1 MSLDLGR
8 PVAVWRPR
16 AGSSLRVDRRTLA
29 VCGVL
34 IGILL
39 VLAAV
44 SLAVGTYQL
53 SLGEVLGALTG
64 GGDRRAHTLVVE
76 WRLPRLLFAIGCG
89 IALAIAG
96 AVFQS
101 LTRNPLG
108 SPDVIGLDAGSYTGA
123 VIVTLIIGS
132 TRYVDIALGSLVGG
146 LLTAAL
152 VYVLAYRRGA
162 QGFRLIIV
170 GIAVAA
176 MLSSFNSYLL
186 MRSDPQTA
194 LIVASWGA
202 GSLSSLGYAQLVP
215 FAVALVVL
223 LPLLA
228 LVAAPLAQLEMGDD
242 AARAHGL
249 RVERVRLGATL
260 LGVAFASIVTAAAG
274 PIAFVALVAP
284 QIAHR
289 LARAP
294 GPSLVTAALTGAVL
308 LTGADVVA
316 QQLAVSTGLVTVTL
330 GGLYFIWLLI
340 REYRRS

>member
-1 MSLDLGR
+1 MSVDLGR
-8 PVAVWRPR
+8 PVAVWRPGRVSVR
-16 AGSSLRVDRRTLA
+16 ADRRALVVCA
-29 VCGVL
+29 VLVG
-34 IGILL
+34 L
-39 VLAAV
+39 VLALGIV
-44 SLAVGTYQL
+44 SLTFGTYQL
-53 SLGEVLGALTG
+53 SLGEVVGALTG
-64 GGDRRAHTLVVE
+64 QGDDLTRTLVVE

-123 VIVTLIIGS
+123 IVVTLVIGS
-132 TRYVDIALGSLVGG
+132 TAYADIALGSIVGG
-146 LLTAAL
+146 LLTAGAIYL
-152 VYVLAYRRGA
+152 LAYRRGA

-176 MLSSFNSYLL
+176 MLSSFNTYLM
-186 MRSDPQTA
+186 MRVDPQTA
-194 LIVASWGA
+194 MIVAAWGA
-202 GSLSSLGYAQLVP
+202 GSLASLGWSQLVP
-215 FAVALVVL
+215 FAIALVVL

-228 LVAAPLAQLEMGDD
+228 LVGGPLSQLELGDD
-242 AARAHGL
+242 AARSHG
-249 RVERVRLGATL
+249 VNAERVRLGSMVLA
-260 LGVAFASIVTAAAG
+260 VAFSSLVTAAAG

-289 LARAP
+289 LLRAP
-294 GPSLVTAALTGAVL
+294 GPSLVVSALTGAAL
-308 LTGADVVA
+308 LTAADVVA
-316 QQLAVSTGLVTVTL
+316 QHLSVSTGLVTVTL